1 MINLAS
7 IVANPGDHPQRLL
20 GALRNYVKEQGISMQ
35 ALVVRL
41 QVGSFCRIAHILSLI
56 HI

>member
-41 QVGSFCRIAHILSLI
+41 QVGSFCRIAHI
-56 HI
+56 